1 MQEVLHGEEI
11 ARDFTAALDRVP
23 CAVILHVDDS
33 PDDAFFVKRAIEASG
48 LGVEVRHVEGGQQA
62 IDYLSAN
69 PVPDLMLLD
78 LKMPAV
84 NGFEVLQWLSEHRF
98 SFPVIVLTSSVLI
111 EDQKRALSLG
121 AQVMFVKSDN
131 YDALIQDVARRL
143 DAATKAAAAG

>member
-1 MQEVLHGEEI
+1 MQEVLYGE
-11 ARDFTAALDRVP
+11 RSPKDFTAALAGVP

-33 PDDAFFVKRAIEASG
+33 QDDAFFVKRAIEASG
-48 LGVEVRHVEGGQQA
+48 LGVDVRHVEGGQQA

-69 PVPDLMLLD
+69 PAPDLMLLD
-78 LKMPAV
+78 LKMPAM
-84 NGFEVLQWLSEHRF
+84 NGFEVLQWLSEHRL

-143 DAATKAAAAG
+143 HAATKAAAAG

>member
-1 MQEVLHGEEI
+1 MQEVLYG
-11 ARDFTAALDRVP
+11 RDHPKALQWRWPGYP
-23 CAVILHVDDS
+23 CVVILHVDDS
-33 PDDAFFVKRAIEASG
+33 HDDAFFVKRAIEASG

-69 PVPDLMLLD
+69 PAPDLMLLD
-78 LKMPAV
+78 LKMPAM
-84 NGFEVLQWLSEHRF
+84 NGFEVLQWLGEHRF

-131 YDALIQDVARRL
+131 YDALIQDVARRV